1 LNKVEILQGD
11 KIHMKIYYGRIS
23 GQQELK
29 NILCKLVEV
38 IVTVLAY
45 LSTNVLSLLF
55 LTQSI

>member
-1 LNKVEILQGD
+1 
-11 KIHMKIYYGRIS
+11 MKIYYGRIS

-45 LSTNVLSLLF
+45 SSTKCSFFVISDLINLHL
-55 LTQSI
+55 

>member
-1 LNKVEILQGD
+1 
-11 KIHMKIYYGRIS
+11 MKIYYGRIS

-45 LSTNVLSLLF
+45 SSTNVLSLLF